1 MGVTVTPLE
10 APRAEGN
17 RRKVRATVLFDS
29 SYPTGGEA
37 VTAQSFGLSEIFDLT
52 VLDAAGYDPAYDAPN
67 KKIVMRWGDNNN
79 AADAPGVQVADT
91 TDLSAVTIRVEAQ
104 GY

>member
-29 SYPTGGEA
+29 SY
-37 VTAQSFGLSEIFDLT
+37 
-52 VLDAAGYDPAYDAPN
+52 APN